1 MTLYSVLPLLAL
13 GLNVALLILVLRRRP
28 KSAIHRVFSL
38 FLFGMALW
46 GLTIYGMRASPT
58 LQSAFWWEKVALAV
72 GPWSAVFFYHFT
84 FLFGGIRPRRVILWG
99 AYVIAVGLSIMSF
112 HELTL
117 EGMQIKP
124 YGYAP
129 IFDVLFLVYMLAVNF
144 LGWVGL
150 WNLIRTYRN
159 PRSLDEKNRAAY
171 IIIGI
176 AFTFVGGFTDILP
189 VMGVPSYPLGIVGN
203 ILFSVFTAVAI
214 LRYRLLDITIIL
226 RKGAAYSV
234 VSALV
239 VGVYVGLVFL
249 VNSAFQSWGIP
260 LSLLANLLLVLVV
273 ATGLQPALSRIQRT
287 VDRWFYRERYDYI
300 EALARFSRETKD
312 TTDLEALSSSL
323 VNNVTLAM
331 QCSRACLLLPLPRSN
346 DFALRSSW
354 GIEADS
360 HVLLRAASPLILW
373 LQRYDGVLLGEDLD
387 VAPLLQAMPAEER
400 QALAKMGGALIVPM
414 KTRSNLTGVLLLGE
428 KLSQQPYSAEDIAI
442 LQTVTQQAAVNFEN
456 ARLYQ
461 ELREQIIEL
470 QNTRDQLI
478 RSEKLA
484 MVGKLAANVAHEINN
499 PLQSILNETF
509 LLASSISAEDPNRS
523 DLAIIESEALR
534 ARGIVRSLLD
544 FARQREPQ
552 KESLDIN
559 DLIESLIPLVRS
571 YPQSMAVELLTQL
584 GDGLPRIEAD
594 PGQLTQVF
602 LNLITNAL
610 DSMPKGGRLTINT
623 AQLGE
628 TVVIAF
634 MDTGMGIF
642 RERQSRIFEP
652 FFTTKAHGSGLGLP
666 ISQGII
672 DAHGGDIAVE
682 SEPGKGT
689 TFTVTLPLRVRTR
702 GGQSLARGDQR

>member
-1 MTLYSVLPLLAL
+1 MTFYTLLPLVAFAF
-13 GLNVALLILVLRRRP
+13 NAALLVIVLRRQP
-28 KSAIHRVFSL
+28 KSAIHRAFSL
-38 FLFGMALW
+38 FLLSMALW
-46 GLTIYGMRASPT
+46 GLTIFGMRASPSLET
-58 LQSAFWWEKVALAV
+58 ALVWERGALTV
-72 GPWSAVFFYHFT
+72 GPWMAVFIYHFS
-84 FLFGGIRPRRVILWG
+84 FLFGGLRPPQVLLWG
-99 AYVIAVGLSIMSF
+99 GYAAAAGLSVMSF
-112 HELTL
+112 SGLTL
-117 EGMQIKP
+117 SEMQLKP

-129 IFDVLFLVYMLAVNF
+129 VLGGLFTLYAIGTNL
-144 LGWVGL
+144 LGLGGL
-150 WNLIRTYRN
+150 WNLIQTYRD
-159 PRSLDEKNRAAY
+159 PRSTDEKNRAAY
-171 IIIGI
+171 IIMGMAFIFLGGITDVLPILGI
-176 AFTFVGGFTDILP
+176 AF
-189 VMGVPSYPLGIVGN
+189 YPLGMVGN
-203 ILFSVFTAVAI
+203 LLFAILTSIAI
-214 LRYRLLDITIIL
+214 LRHRLLDITIIL

-249 VNSAFQSWGIP
+249 VNSAFQSWAIP

-331 QCSRACLLLPLPRSN
+331 QCSRTCLLLPLPRSN

-354 GIEADS
+354 GIEDDS
-360 HVLLRAASPLILW
+360 HVLLRATSPLVSW
-373 LQRYDGVLLGEDLD
+373 LQRYDGVLSGDDLD
-387 VAPLLQAMPAEER
+387 VVPLLQAMPAEER
-400 QALAKMGGALIVPM
+400 QALAKTGGALIVPM
-414 KTRSNLTGVLLLGE
+414 KTRSSLTGVLILGE

-461 ELREQIIEL
+461 ELREQITEL

-509 LLASSISAEDPNRS
+509 LLASSLSVEDPNKS

-571 YPQSMAVELLTQL
+571 YPQSMAVELRTEL
-584 GDGLPRIEAD
+584 DNDPPRVQAD

-623 AQLGE
+623 AHLGE
-628 TVVIAF
+628 NVIIAF
-634 MDTGMGIF
+634 KDTGMGIS
-642 RERQSRIFEP
+642 REGQSRIFEP

-702 GGQSLARGDQR
+702 GEQSLARGDQY